1 MCAQQAFQHNTVL
14 LFKKTK
20 NKKSTAVNTPRNIV
34 ICSTRKP
41 HPMLLALFL
50 SKDITSVFLGVF
62 CGYSGTNEHKEA
74 GPG

>member
-1 MCAQQAFQHNTVL
+1 MCAQQASQHNTVL

-20 NKKSTAVNTPRNIV
+20 NKKSTTVNTPRNIV

-41 HPMLLALFL
+41 HPVLLALFL

-62 CGYSGTNEHKEA
+62 
-74 GPG
+74 